1 MKKLLIFIT
10 IVNMYFGSLLGQQ
23 SIIVEFSDDLMKFA
37 RLEGDHIQFTNSDF
51 IDFLAVNNVT
61 ELKKAFPASRSEKLA
76 NVFEILSSDDSH
88 QLLQSFAK
96 QPKWFINPE
105 IAPIIEPLVETND
118 YSTAFEIDYALD
130 LINAKGAWNYTTGS
144 RRIKIAISDSN
155 FDLNHEEL
163 VGKYSYVHP
172 NLINSNVDHG
182 TAVAITAAGNT
193 NNGVGKSAIGYDSDL
208 MLYGMS
214 YNNLLLASYAGA
226 DIINA
231 SWAGGCS
238 YSQYYQ
244 DLIDEVLSN
253 GSIIVAAAGNG
264 GTCGGASN
272 LVYPA
277 SYRGVISVSSI
288 GPNDNHESVV
298 GNSAS
303 THQHNEH
310 VDIVAP
316 GYNVNLGISN
326 NVYVK
331 SSGTSFASPL
341 VAGTVGLML
350 NVNDRLNHCEVEYL
364 LKTSAQN
371 IDSINLN
378 YTGLLGAGR
387 LDAEQALALT
397 LEYNETSIG
406 HSINHNYLEPDG
418 ALSFEI
424 ESDLSIATYDY
435 DFIGYTLINDSTS
448 YLEYEFTIEYST
460 GCVYKTNHYISES
473 EFFSNDSLLVLPV
486 TLISMSAQ
494 QVGNEIEIKWEIASE
509 ENCAFYLVEKSTN
522 GLEWTDLGTVETG
535 QHSGNNRN
543 YSLIDKSPTSG
554 IQYYRLKQFDYNGT
568 NSTLSVAD
576 VNYSNL
582 NSEAIKLYPNPTNGY
597 SKLEILN
604 ENISR
609 IDIVDMQGR
618 IIYTQENEFVKELD
632 GTRFGKGLYSIIG
645 YTNNGEKTATKWIIE

>member
-1 MKKLLIFIT
+1 MC
-10 IVNMYFGSLLGQQ
+10 FGSLLGQQ
-23 SIIVEFSDDLMKFA
+23 SIIVEFSDDLMKSV
-37 RLEGDHIQFTNSDF
+37 RIQDGAVTFTNSDI
-51 IDFLAVNNVT
+51 IDFFETNDVSEV
-61 ELKKAFPASRSEKLA
+61 KKAFPASRSAKLA
-76 NVFEILSSDDSH
+76 NVFEISVNENIHNLLSN
-88 QLLQSFAK
+88 FVK

-105 IAPIIEPLVETND
+105 IAPVIETLVETND
-118 YSTAFEIDYALD
+118 YHAAFDSDYALD
-130 LINAKGAWNYTTGS
+130 LINAAGAWSISTGS

-155 FDLNHEEL
+155 YDLNHEEL
-163 VGKYSYVHP
+163 VGKYSYVQP
-172 NLINSNVDHG
+172 NLFNSNYDHG

-193 NNGVGKSAIGYDSDL
+193 NNGVGTSAIGYDSDL

-231 SWAGGCS
+231 SWAGGCN

-244 DLIDEVLSN
+244 DLIDEVLAN

-288 GPNDNHESVV
+288 GPNDNHESIV
-298 GNSAS
+298 GNPAS

-326 NVYVK
+326 NVYVR

-350 NVNDRLNHCEVEYL
+350 DVNDRLNHCEVEYL

-387 LDAEQALALT
+387 LDAGLAIALT
-397 LEYNETSIG
+397 MEYNETAIS
-406 HSINHNYLEPDG
+406 HSIDHNYLEPNG
-418 ALSFEI
+418 ALTFEL
-424 ESDLSIATYDY
+424 ESDLTIVTYDY
-435 DFIGYTLINDSTS
+435 DFIGYTLINDSTN
-448 YLEYEFTIEYST
+448 YLEYEFIIEYST
-460 GCVYKTNHYISES
+460 GCIFKTNHYISES

-486 TLISMSAQ
+486 TLTSMNAE
-494 QVGNEIEIKWEIASE
+494 QVGNEIEINWEVTSE
-509 ENCAFYLVEKSTN
+509 ENCAFYLIEKSIN
-522 GLEWTDLGTVETG
+522 GLEWTDLGSVETG
-535 QHSGNNRN
+535 QHAGSNRH
-543 YSLIDKSPTSG
+543 YSLIDSAPNQG

-568 NSTLSVAD
+568 NNTLSVAD
-576 VNYSNL
+576 VNFSNP
-582 NSEAIKLYPNPTNGY
+582 NTESIKLYPNPTNGY
-597 SKLEILN
+597 SKLEVSN

-609 IDIVDMQGR
+609 IDVVDMQGR
-618 IIYTQENEFVKELD
+618 IVYTQENEFVKELD
-632 GTRFGKGLYSIIG
+632 GSSFGKGLYSIIG
-645 YTNNGEKTATKWIIE
+645 YTSNGEKTTTKWIIE